1 MWDKLQG
8 GGRGG
13 QRTSKGRGRRDD
25 EEGTIEEMRQHN
37 IVMMSFIYVGLK
49 LDKKESERKTCKTKA
64 SKCFV
69 QNA

>member
-8 GGRGG
+8 GKGGG
-13 QRTSKGRGRRDD
+13 QRTSKGRGRRED

-49 LDKKESERKTCKTKA
+49 LRKESEKKTCKTKA
-64 SKCFV
+64 SKYFV

>member
-8 GGRGG
+8 GG

-25 EEGTIEEMRQHN
+25 KEGTIEEMRQHN